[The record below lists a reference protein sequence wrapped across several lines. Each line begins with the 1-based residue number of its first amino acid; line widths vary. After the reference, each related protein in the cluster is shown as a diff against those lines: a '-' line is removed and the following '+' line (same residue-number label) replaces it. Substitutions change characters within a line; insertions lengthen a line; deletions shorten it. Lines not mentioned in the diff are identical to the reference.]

1 MHTHMLKRQENT
13 MEMKQTDFRIVK
25 VEKTGNGKKEKRK
38 KKKW

>member
-25 VEKTGNGKKEKRK
+25 VEKTGNMGRRKKERK
-38 KKKW
+38 K